1 MRLAGATNH
10 SRSRAALLIFTLG
23 SVLVSWELLRATTS
37 NSVGGSSSEI
47 EGTWKGVYFTYPN
60 IMAVKLSVRT
70 LPMDHIEGE
79 CEISQATPSRFHN
92 AGDRCNYRFTGLY
105 TPWAKEFAI
114 KPGQA
119 IAPGN
124 MAQQRMSGVL
134 DLSGDRLAGFVGNVL
149 NSQPPVVLAHGEKGE
164 QLVADALASAYPPT
178 APRAPVPWNR
188 RQAPDAAETEKL
200 AKWASRLETE
210 FPKLELRHTQMQD
223 LNRLAQNVFRDD
235 WFRQFFG
242 TTFDKLSPERRTVL
256 HDELSPLGRGGPL
269 ENYRFLSSA
278 FRTPGSGGADY
289 VTVWLFWH
297 RAIASWMEERMH
309 WLAQLPPQFDSFVL
323 IKSVESLGKT
333 YLATCWQ
340 SDWAT
345 FQRAVADTRSSLA
358 PITLERSANEALAKA
373 TTAEQAKE
381 LLGWMDQGAQKELAQ
396 YAPADLKEKLGSR
409 LIARADELISKSI
422 ADEESKIA
430 ALGQGKE
437 AVLAGNALYH
447 DLQKRFG
454 FADKRPAFLHAL
466 KLLQARRDSDLAAAK
481 SAIAQDLATQTTQ
494 AALDAKLREYLAVPD
509 DRLTAT
515 AGELLGV
522 AEKQRAEIRSKE
534 YLAYFSPNERRWSP
548 QPDGTITVPANVPP
562 PDAED
567 IRMAWVREFAS
578 SFAGSRVG
586 PYKVSFFDITVLTIQ
601 PAHLISVGPEG
612 NGFVC
617 HYTIAATPESSD
629 SIKRVFGT
637 DSTTAT
643 VQTILQT
650 VLALTGEDRVD
661 RFELGSHGWYSPTAR
676 EKMSKNRGF

>member
-1 MRLAGATNH
+1 MKM
-10 SRSRAALLIFTLG
+10 
-23 SVLVSWELLRATTS
+23 ELLALSTKCGLSRGVLAVCFS
-37 NSVGGSSSEI
+37 LISAVGSAEQSDAVRGRPEEI
-47 EGTWKGVYFTYPN
+47 EGTWKGVYFDYPN
-60 IMAVKLSVRT
+60 IMAVKLTVRT

-79 CEISQATPSRFHN
+79 CEISQATPSRLHN
-92 AGDRCNYRFTGLY
+92 RGDRCNYRFTGLY
-105 TPWAKEFAI
+105 TPWAKEFAF

-124 MAQQRMSGVL
+124 MAQQAMSGVL

-149 NSQPPVVLAHGEKGE
+149 NNQPPVVLAHGEKGE
-164 QLVADALASAYPPT
+164 QLLADALASAYPPA

-188 RQAPDAAETEKL
+188 RPVPDAAETEKL
-200 AKWASRLETE
+200 VEWASRLQTE
-210 FPKLELRHTQMQD
+210 FPKLELRHTRLQD
-223 LNRLAQNVFRDD
+223 LNRLAQNLFRDD

-242 TTFDKLSPERRTVL
+242 TTFDKLSPERRAVL

-269 ENYRFLSSA
+269 ENYRFLSTA
-278 FRTPGSGGADY
+278 FRTPGSGGAHY

-309 WLAQLPPQFDSFVL
+309 WLAQLPPQFESFVL
-323 IKSVESLGKT
+323 MKSVESLGKT

-345 FQRAVADTRSSLA
+345 FQRALADTRSSLA
-358 PITLERSANEALAKA
+358 PITMERSANEALAKA
-373 TTAEQAKE
+373 TTVDQAKE
-381 LLGWMDQGAQKELAQ
+381 LLGLMDQGDQKELAQ
-396 YAPADLKEKLGSR
+396 YAPADLKEKLSSR
-409 LIARADELISKSI
+409 LIARADELISKPI
-422 ADEESKIA
+422 AEEENRIA

-454 FADKRPAFLHAL
+454 FADKRPAFQHAL

-481 SAIAQDLATQTTQ
+481 SAIAQDLTAQTTQ

-515 AGELLGV
+515 AGELRGV

-548 QPDGTITVPANVPP
+548 QPDGTITVPAKVPP

-578 SFAGSRVG
+578 SSAGSRVG
-586 PYKVSFFDITVLTIQ
+586 PYRVSFLDIAVLTIQ
-601 PAHLISVGPEG
+601 PPHLISVAPEG

-617 HYTIAATPESSD
+617 HYTISATPERTD
-629 SIKRVFGT
+629 SVKRVFGT
-637 DSTTAT
+637 DASTDNVETG
-643 VQTILQT
+643 LQT
-650 VLALTGEDRVD
+650 MLALTEEDRID
-661 RFELGSHGWYSPTAR
+661 RFELGNHGWYSPTAR
-676 EKMSKNRGF
+676 EKISKNRGF